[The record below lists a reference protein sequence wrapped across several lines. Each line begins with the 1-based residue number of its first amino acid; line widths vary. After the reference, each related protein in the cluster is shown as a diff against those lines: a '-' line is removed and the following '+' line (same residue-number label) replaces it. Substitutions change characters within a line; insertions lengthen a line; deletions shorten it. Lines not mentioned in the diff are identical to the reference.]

1 METQPGTEAGKLQGA
16 LALGRRVLA
25 DRAQFDH
32 EERAYKLEL
41 AARIRQALDAAAAGR
56 DFLPALRRA
65 FRAPNN
71 LTHFLVHGPF
81 LLWVGESPEEGRQA
95 LCTLTDAT
103 LPPAERLIRFTQHL
117 PRFRRSGPGNLVSLG
132 SYLLMGVDPARFPMI
147 RVSRFEAV
155 ERVLGWRLP
164 PARALPGDLYA
175 HHLSFAVWFLDQL
188 RTGETGAQDMLD
200 AQGLIWILATSPE
213 AAIRTWREGGAA
225 DAGRVR
231 PAGAVAADAAEGLSD
246 RIAERLAP
254 FDAPPPGV
262 ADLADELLLD
272 EAWLQEVLDLLREK
286 GQIVLYGPPGTGK
299 TYVARR
305 LAEHLAP
312 DPARRE
318 VVQFHPSYSYED
330 FVQGYRPIARLD
342 GSLAYELKPGP
353 LVRLAQR
360 AARSPAEHVLLIDEV
375 NRGNLPRIFG
385 ELMYLLEYRESD
397 VALLYGDGNAPFRLP
412 ANLLVV
418 ATMNTADR
426 SIGLIDAALRRRFH
440 FVPLFPDR
448 PPLQGL
454 LREWLLRHRPAMAH
468 VADVFERLNG
478 RLRERLGP
486 HLQLGPSYF
495 MRRDLSESVLERI
508 WRADVL
514 PFLEDQLVGREG
526 ELEQFSLDSL
536 RDASHEDD

>member
-1 METQPGTEAGKLQGA
+1 MDTQPGVETGR
-16 LALGRRVLA
+16 LAAAVELCRRVLA
-25 DRAQFDH
+25 DRVRFDH

-41 AARIRQALDAAAAGR
+41 AARIRAALDAATAGR

-81 LLWVGESPEEGRQA
+81 LQWAAASPEDGRRA
-95 LCTLTDAT
+95 LAPLTDAA
-103 LPPAERLIRFTQHL
+103 LPPAERLTRFTEHL

-132 SYLLMGVDPARFPMI
+132 SYFLMGVDPARFPMV

-155 ERVLGWRLP
+155 ERAVGWRVP

-175 HHLSFAVWFLDQL
+175 HHLSFAVWLLDQL
-188 RTGETGAQDMLD
+188 RSRDVGAQDMLD
-200 AQGLIWILATSPE
+200 VQGLIWILATS
-213 AAIRTWREGGAA
+213 ADGAIRAWRDGAAGGARPIPGPAPSVA
-225 DAGRVR
+225 DG
-231 PAGAVAADAAEGLSD
+231 PDGLAD

-254 FDAPPPGV
+254 LDVPPPGV

-272 EAWLQEVLDLLREK
+272 EGWLQEVLDLLREK
-286 GQIVLYGPPGTGK
+286 GQLVLYGPPGTGK

-318 VVQFHPSYSYED
+318 VVQFHPSYAYED
-330 FVQGYRPIARLD
+330 FVQGYRPIARPD

-360 AARSPAEHVLLIDEV
+360 AARSAAEHVLLIDEI
-375 NRGNLPRIFG
+375 NRGNLPRILG

-397 VALLYGDGNAPFRLP
+397 IALLYGDGSTLFRLP
-412 ANLLVV
+412 ANLLLL

-426 SIGLIDAALRRRFH
+426 SIGLVDAALRRRFH

-454 LREWLLRHRPAMAH
+454 LREWLLRHCPAMEH
-468 VADVFERLNG
+468 VADLFDRLNG
-478 RLRERLGP
+478 RLRERLGA

-495 MRRDLSESVLERI
+495 MRRDLSETVLQRI
-508 WRADVL
+508 WRADVM
-514 PFLEDQLVGREG
+514 PFLEDQLVGREA
-526 ELEQFSLDSL
+526 ELEQFSLEAL
-536 RDASHEDD
+536 REAPRAND